1 MKKLKEILGKFF
13 TIAAFIIFTIA
24 WSLFVYVLEGEWLYF
39 VPLFVG
45 DFLFWETFLAGL
57 MEGRLWLDGGPEPAG

>member
-13 TIAAFIIFTIA
+13 TIVAFIIFTIA

-39 VPLFVG
+39 IPLIVG
-45 DFLFWETFLAGL
+45 DVLSVSYTHLTL
-57 MEGRLWLDGGPEPAG
+57 PTIYSV